1 MTESYTT
8 RLHVRAV
15 KHFTSLG
22 LHRRTKPGCESRR
35 FHDYVDAYYDSR
47 PLIEKAYAKFHGD
60 YDSLSGGFD
69 DEALEDLTG

>member
-8 RLHVRAV
+8 RLLVREERHSILPV
-15 KHFTSLG
+15 RLK
-22 LHRRTKPGCESRR
+22 RMKPGCKPCML
-35 FHDYVDAYYDSR
+35 HDCSDVYQESR

-60 YDSLSGGFD
+60 YESLEGGFD